1 MMLIFNSVSTNHV
14 IQTQTSFV
22 IKVRTL
28 LRLQIYPSMATVM
41 KKVKTKAPIKQ
52 PLLYHWVL

>member
-1 MMLIFNSVSTNHV
+1 MLIFNSVSTNHA

-22 IKVRTL
+22 IKVRSL
-28 LRLQIYPSMATVM
+28 LRLQIYPSIATVM

-52 PLLYHWVL
+52 P